1 MAKTRIQT
9 LSLDLLRIDG
19 GTQARLAIC
28 QDTVDTYAEV
38 IENEGGEWPFGEI
51 DVFHDGSDYFVAD
64 GFHRT
69 LAAIRKK
76 RASVPCRIH
85 QGTAKDARIFGMTA
99 NDTHGLRMSQAD
111 KRACVEWLLDNGG
124 KMTQE
129 EIASKAGVSRRF
141 VQKVVAE
148 RKPEKAHGAPS
159 SSETQG
165 KPDAPVKGAGK
176 GKAAAESEST
186 TASDSGRQS
195 DTTET
200 QQYSATASLV
210 LDSLGAE
217 IPPEFREANEVGI
230 RLLTIGRDVDKFRK
244 LAKEIHEKPGGEWM
258 NMQNIDEFVRSL
270 KNAFQDARLYAIC
283 KRCKGKGRDCKTCN
297 GRGWLPDY
305 LKGTI

>member
-1 MAKTRIQT
+1 MAKTKIET
-9 LSLDLLRIDG
+9 LSIDLLRLDG
-19 GTQARLAIC
+19 GTQARIAIC

-38 IENEGGEWPFGEI
+38 IENESGEWPFGEI

-76 RASVPCRIH
+76 RASVPCRVH

-111 KRACVEWLLDNGG
+111 KRTCVEWLLDNGG

-129 EIASKAGVSRRF
+129 EMANKAGVSRRF

-165 KPDAPVKGAGK
+165 KPAAPVKGAGK
-176 GKAAAESEST
+176 GAAAESSSEAES
-186 TASDSGRQS
+186 DV
-195 DTTET
+195 TET
-200 QQYSATASLV
+200 SETQSYGAASLV

-230 RLLTIGRDVDKFRK
+230 RLLSIGRDVDKFRK
-244 LAKEIHEKPGGEWM
+244 LAKEIHEKPGGEWL
-258 NMQNIDEFVRSL
+258 NMQNIDEYVRSL
-270 KNAFQDARLYAIC
+270 KNTFQDARLYAIC